1 MRWEI
6 LFVFFTELNKKYQ
19 CSTCKN
25 KNSKI
30 MEKKIKAQIRQT
42 NIQNLNELS
51 EEEKFEFQKTLEKE
65 LKDKNEEIKILIKD
79 INSNK

>member
-1 MRWEI
+1 
-6 LFVFFTELNKKYQ
+6 
-19 CSTCKN
+19 
-25 KNSKI
+25 

-65 LKDKNEEIKILIKD
+65 LKDKNEEIQILIKD